1 MIANKKDR
9 GDTKRPYVVATTL
22 RSHASIRF
30 RKAFVFFLLVS
41 VVLGQGQFPMQPSL
55 PWTTKEPPRQPSIF
69 VQMFGK
75 ECMVRTRLLQF
86 LFEKIRG
93 LFSGLL
99 TLFRISDD
107 CGHNTC
113 MSSSLSSLSV
123 VFHVLVDMAREP
135 LVGNPPYLSLVVRS
149 IECFGT

>member
-1 MIANKKDR
+1 
-9 GDTKRPYVVATTL
+9 
-22 RSHASIRF
+22 
-30 RKAFVFFLLVS
+30 
-41 VVLGQGQFPMQPSL
+41 
-55 PWTTKEPPRQPSIF
+55 
-69 VQMFGK
+69 
-75 ECMVRTRLLQF
+75 MVRTRLLQF